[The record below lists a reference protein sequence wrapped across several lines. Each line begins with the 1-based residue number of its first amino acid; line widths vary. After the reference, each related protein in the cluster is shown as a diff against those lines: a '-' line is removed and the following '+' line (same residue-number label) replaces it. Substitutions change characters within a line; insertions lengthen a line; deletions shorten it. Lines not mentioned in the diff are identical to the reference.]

1 MKYISTRG
9 DAPELNFE
17 DVIIT
22 GLARDGGLYVPETW
36 PQLSPDQIRSFAS
49 MPYCDVAYEV
59 MVPFVDGT
67 IEDNVFKDIIA
78 EAYAGFS
85 HPGVVLF
92 FPKPVSGS
100 STAGWLPNPE
110 APTASIPRPDPPYHP
125 VLKAFPAHL

>member
-9 DAPELNFE
+9 NAPELNFE

-22 GLARDGGLYVPETW
+22 GLAADGGLYVPETW

-67 IEDNVFKDIIA
+67 IEEKVFKVSIIPTTKGETTLLDKHIGDELNIECDVVGKYIERFMIFNQEEASKSSIDINFLK
-78 EAYAGFS
+78 ENGFM
-85 HPGVVLF
+85 
-92 FPKPVSGS
+92 
-100 STAGWLPNPE
+100 
-110 APTASIPRPDPPYHP
+110 
-125 VLKAFPAHL
+125 